1 MPVCSAL
8 CSLIHLL
15 VEVVM
20 MRVLFLLLCYII
32 LTLAAAQD
40 VPVDPIS
47 DRKVWSVCSN
57 GSCECGDD
65 IEDTVLCSE
74 GSLYIQPCFCV
85 YFEAE
90 SNATILGSCILTC
103 FYVHNLDHTGRN
115 SYEIARYSVSNGT
128 FVNIRICGC
137 EYSHQNMHRQ
147 GRFCGGCE
155 EGYGLAAYSYNYL
168 DCVPCSGYGYK
179 NWLIYFTVALLPLTV
194 FYFIVVVMK
203 LNVPSS
209 HLNGTVFV
217 IQCFTSTIQ
226 LRAFEAMLKANKNQ
240 TVTGAFFH
248 ASTALFS
255 FVNLDFFR
263 SLYPYNCLHP
273 KLSMMHLVSLD
284 FIVAFYPFFL
294 ILVTCLLVS
303 LYDKNYRVLVWTWK
317 KFSNIFRR
325 FKQFDVKA
333 SLIET
338 FATFIL
344 FSNVK
349 ILGICFDLLA
359 VSRTY
364 NESGELTNKWYLL
377 YDARIEYFSVQHLPF
392 ALLALVAGL
401 LFVVLPFLLLLLYPC
416 SCFHR
421 CLECLGLRFQA
432 LHIFMDAFQGCYRTS
447 PHDLRWFSVLYLILR
462 FVLLL
467 STYWFISFYYFPF
480 NAFVLT
486 LSILLF
492 ALFRP
497 YKKNLHN
504 NLDLIALFILLL
516 WYVAASGFVMS
527 SYMFPHLMI
536 LGIIF
541 FVSPF
546 LLLVIFSLAVFLYHP
561 KFFKAVV
568 QRVKSFRKPDDMPEL
583 LIQRT
588 LGEIKESNDE
598 HTPLLTVNTI

>member
-1 MPVCSAL
+1 MCFMKF
-8 CSLIHLL
+8 
-15 VEVVM
+15 VM
-20 MRVLFLLLCYII
+20 MRVLFLLPCYVMII
-32 LTLAAAQD
+32 LTLTAPQD

-47 DRKVWSVCSN
+47 DRKVWSVCNN
-57 GSCECGDD
+57 GSCECGGD
-65 IEDTVLCSE
+65 IEDTILCSKD
-74 GSLYIQPCFCV
+74 SLYIQPCFCV

-90 SNATILGSCILTC
+90 SNATILGSCMLTC
-103 FYVHNLDHTGRN
+103 FYVHLHDHTGRN
-115 SYEIARYSVSNGT
+115 YYETTRYFIYNGT
-128 FVNIRICGC
+128 FLNDQTCSW
-137 EYSHQNMHRQ
+137 EFSHQDMHRQ

-155 EGYGLAAYSYNYL
+155 EGYGLSAYSYSYL
-168 DCVPCSGYGYK
+168 DCVPCSDYGYK
-179 NWLIYFTVALLPLTV
+179 NWLIYFAVALLPLTV
-194 FYFIVVVMK
+194 FYFIVVIIK

-217 IQCFTSTIQ
+217 FQCFTSTIQ
-226 LRAFEAMLKANKNQ
+226 LRAFDALIKANNANP
-240 TVTGAFFH
+240 VFFH
-248 ASTALFS
+248 FVTTFFG

-273 KLSMMHLVSLD
+273 QLSMMHLVSLD

-294 ILVTCLLVS
+294 IFVTCLLVS

-325 FKQFDVKA
+325 FKRFNVKA

-467 STYWFISFYYFPF
+467 STYWFISVYYLPF

-516 WYVAASGFVMS
+516 WYVGASGFIMS
-527 SYMFPHLMI
+527 SYMFLQQKI
-536 LGIIF
+536 LGTIF
-541 FVSPF
+541 FISPF
-546 LLLVIFSLAVFLYHP
+546 LFMVVFSLAVFLYHP
-561 KFFKAVV
+561 KFFKAMV

-583 LIQRT
+583 LTQRSLEDT
-588 LGEIKESNDE
+588 NESTDE
-598 HTPLLTVNTI
+598 NTPLLSI